1 MRRLRIA
8 GGPVQL
14 IMRLP
19 AADAEPTGEQLW
31 AGLPDDT
38 PRAGAIAEAL
48 LFRALFDIG
57 RDLNLTSQRLTAIGG
72 LSAELWGRG

>member
-1 MRRLRIA
+1 LRRLRIA

-38 PRAGAIAEAL
+38 QARLLSLFARLIARTVIVEEE
-48 LFRALFDIG
+48 G
-57 RDLNLTSQRLTAIGG
+57 SCCG
-72 LSAELWGRG
+72 E